1 MVTIPYIAC
10 DHCEGSRIFPTDLLD
25 ISDFQVGIV
34 IAVEVVEADHGM
46 AFLEEPFAKMRADKT
61 CSARDQ
67 DRFHHSPFNFR
78 GYFTIRARPEA
89 IRGRIK
95 IVFIAMG
102 TPQRSAIIP
111 RRVTPIP
118 PALMVNPTIIPEA
131 IPKCWGRTAWPI
143 TVVRAKDESKTIPA
157 IPRRIKEMNPLL

>member
-1 MVTIPYIAC
+1 MVTIPYVPC
-10 DHCEGSRIFPTDLLD
+10 DHREGSRIFVADLLD
-25 ISDFQVGIV
+25 ISDFQVGIIITV
-34 IAVEVVEADHGM
+34 KVVWADHGM
-46 AFLEEPFAKMRADKT
+46 AFCGEPCAKMRADKT
-61 CSARDQ
+61 CPTRDQ

-78 GYFTIRARPEA
+78 GYFTIRARPNA

-102 TPQRSAIIP
+102 TPQRSAMIP

-131 IPKCWGRTAWPI
+131 IPKCWGRMVWPI
-143 TVVRAKDESKTIPA
+143 TVVRAKDEIKTIPA
-157 IPRRIKEMNPLL
+157 IPRRIKEMT